1 MAYQFINVEKKDCK
15 ATITF
20 NRPEALNALNS
31 AVLTE
36 LGEIVDDLYKDDDV
50 KVVILTGAG
59 KAFVAGADLKE
70 MESLRGATA
79 RAFTVKGRDIFRRLE
94 LLPKP
99 VIGAIN
105 GFALGGGSELALCC
119 DFLIASEKAIFG
131 LPETGLGVIPGFSG
145 TQRLPRRIGVAK
157 AKEWIFLGQ
166 NHTAQEAFE
175 VGLVN
180 KVVPPEKLMDEAH
193 ALADALLQK
202 SSSAIALAKTAIHR
216 GMETDL
222 DSALEIETGLV
233 VAGFG
238 SPDMLEGFQA
248 FSEKRKPKFS

>member
-1 MAYQFINVEKKDCK
+1 MAYQLIQVTKKDRK

-79 RAFTVKGRDIFRRLE
+79 RTFTVRGRDIFRRLE

-105 GFALGGGSELALCC
+105 GYALGGGSELSLCC
-119 DFLIASEKAIFG
+119 DFRIASEKAIFG

-145 TQRLPRRIGVAK
+145 TQRLPRLIGVAK
-157 AKEWIFLGQ
+157 AKEWIYLAQ
-166 NHTAQEAFE
+166 NHTAQEALE
-175 VGLVN
+175 VGLVY
-180 KVVPPEKLMDEAH
+180 KVVPPETLMDEAN
-193 ALADALLQK
+193 ALADALLKK
-202 SSSAIALAKTAIHR
+202 SQSAIGLAKMAINR
-216 GMETDL
+216 GTETDL
-222 DSALEIETGLV
+222 DTALEIETGLV
-233 VAGFG
+233 LAGFG

-248 FSEKRKPKFS
+248 FTERRKPKF